1 MLLSSAMTG
10 TAPVQLQVAGLTLAG
25 AGPATEVL
33 CLLNMVTPDE
43 LRDEEEYEDILEDI
57 KWAFLSLPLFLGG
70 IMGQYVQISLNLGKC
85 SLMFI

>member
-1 MLLSSAMTG
+1 MGSEMSVRWLYGCCSSAMTG
-10 TAPVQLQVAGLTLAG
+10 AAPVTLQVAGLTLAG

-57 KWAFLSLPLFLGG
+57 KWANITLIILH
-70 IMGQYVQISLNLGKC
+70 
-85 SLMFI
+85 

>member
-1 MLLSSAMTG
+1 MFVSVCRAAMTG
-10 TAPVQLQVAGLTLAG
+10 AAPVTLQVAGLTLAG

-57 KWAFLSLPLFLGG
+57 K
-70 IMGQYVQISLNLGKC
+70 YVHLHILK
-85 SLMFI
+85 

>member
-1 MLLSSAMTG
+1 MTG
-10 TAPVQLQVAGLTLAG
+10 AAPVTLQVAGLTLAG

-57 KWAFLSLPLFLGG
+57 K
-70 IMGQYVQISLNLGKC
+70 
-85 SLMFI
+85 